1 MFRVA
6 LPELKTGANIRIDIR
21 CCGVIR
27 IQIADS
33 CFTGIIPIASCK
45 QAPYTLKPS
54 YYCHLY
60 HLSECKILSK
70 VFDDCIEWNLICIG
84 FDLVDENPGPCE
96 NNPFNAINL
105 ELQR

>member
-21 CCGVIR
+21 SGVIR

-54 YYCHLY
+54 YYCHFY
-60 HLSECKILSK
+60 HLSERKILSK
-70 VFDDCIEWNLICIG
+70 VFDDCIKWNLICIG
-84 FDLVDENPGPCE
+84 FNLVDENPGPGE
-96 NNPFNAINL
+96 NNPFYAIKL
-105 ELQR
+105 KLKC